1 MAPFSVILD
10 GDANKSEPLE
20 PALYQSSRV
29 LDCDKRCLLHGAV
42 VFSVGDSRT
51 DSSERKGRRGEAEDR
66 KPRERAE
73 AAKAERESK
82 EREQHQVVITEQ
94 DALEL
99 AAARHLILQ
108 KSFSWNRLISDLE
121 QLVPKQARIAAI
133 KVEGISDAGQ
143 GLTAKVLVK
152 AIGATSA
159 QMTEMMTSIE
169 KSGGTFTIN
178 QADQDAVVETGEVPF
193 TLELAYRAARG
204 EAQ

>member
-1 MAPFSVILD
+1 MRTSL
-10 GDANKSEPLE
+10 NL
-20 PALYQSSRV
+20 SSRPFTNHRV
-29 LDCDKRCLLHGAV
+29 FWIATSV
-42 VFSVGDSRT
+42 VFFMGLWFFLWVA
-51 DSSERKGRRGEAEDR
+51 AEQTQVSAKADEVKLR
-66 KPRERAE
+66 IESQRVRAE

-82 EREQHQVVITEQ
+82 EREQHQIVITEQ
-94 DALEL
+94 EAVEL
-99 AAARHLILQ
+99 ASARHLILQ

-159 QMTEMMTSIE
+159 QMTEMMTSVE
-169 KSGGTFTIN
+169 KSGGIFMIN

-193 TLELAYRAARG
+193 TLELIYRAARG
-204 EAQ
+204 VAQ